1 MNQNYFH
8 NLLSAKPLGLFATL
22 LRPFLRLASAFYAA
36 AVGLRNLFYSNG
48 LLKTYWLTTQGLNT
62 SHKPQN
68 PLPVISIGNLTAGGT
83 GKTPLV
89 IWLSS
94 FLRRKNLK
102 VAVLTRGYK
111 TIDPLS
117 DEPAILAKNC
127 PDAAVIVDPDRVRA
141 AAKAVTKH
149 NAQVIIM
156 DDGFQHRRLARDLDI
171 VTIDA
176 TLPFGYEKILPA
188 GLLREPLTAL
198 KRAHAAVITRA
209 DLLPEYKL
217 VKLENTLRQ
226 INPNLTIARAIHSPL
241 CARALGNKLI
251 SLEHLKPMKIFA
263 FCGIGNPGAF
273 FAAIKK
279 LGLNLVGSAAFSDHH
294 RYTSRDLAR
303 ISQQAGDFHANLILT
318 TEKDWTKT
326 ALLVSHADNIT
337 FAYLPVELKFTAAE
351 DKISLLIENA
361 LASRIPKELN
371 LKIQNA

>member
-1 MNQNYFH
+1 LNQNYLH
-8 NLLSAKPLGLFATL
+8 NLVSGRSAGLFATL
-22 LRPFLRLASAFYAA
+22 LRPFLRLASVFYAA
-36 AVGLRNLFYSNG
+36 AVGLRNFCYANG
-48 LLKTYWLTTQGLNT
+48 LLKTYWLTTQGLTT

-68 PLPVISIGNLTAGGT
+68 SLPVISIGNLTAGGT

-89 IWLSS
+89 LWLYT
-94 FLRRKNLK
+94 FLHRKNLK
-102 VAVLTRGYK
+102 LAVLTRGYK

-117 DEPAILAKNC
+117 DEPAIIAKNC

-141 AAKAVTKH
+141 AAKAVTGH
-149 NAQVIIM
+149 NTQVIIM

-176 TLPFGYEKILPA
+176 ALPFGYEKILPA
-188 GLLREPLTAL
+188 GLLREPVTAL

-226 INPNLTIARAIHSPL
+226 INPNMTIARAVHSPL
-241 CARALGNKLI
+241 SAKALGNKII

-273 FAAIKK
+273 FAAIRK
-279 LGLNLVGSAAFSDHH
+279 LGLNLVGSAAFADHH

-303 ISQQAGDFHANLILT
+303 ISEQAKTLRANLILT

-326 ALLVSHADNIT
+326 ALLVSHADDIT
-337 FAYLPVELKFTAAE
+337 FAYLAVQLKFTAAE
-351 DKISLLIENA
+351 DKISLLIDNT
-361 LASRIPKELN
+361 LASKIPKEQN
-371 LKIQNA
+371 LQSQKG